1 MPPVTDKPTRSRNNS
16 RKVHRWLGIGAAV
29 FFLLVSI
36 TGVFLQIEQVFGE
49 DEATKEKLSAMVSPA
64 SLARP
69 FAIDSAGIDRA
80 RQVALARFGNRP
92 VSAIDW
98 QIKGDAPHYI
108 LHLDG
113 PDPLRVDVDA
123 DTNTVV
129 GSSPDGEDWLLRLH
143 TGEIVGDGGKVLGLA
158 WGIALVAMS
167 ITGVLVY
174 LQMYR
179 ARRKG
184 SAARL
189 TGWRRY
195 FW

>member
-1 MPPVTDKPTRSRNNS
+1 MPPVTDKPARSRTNS

-49 DEATKEKLSAMVSPA
+49 DEASKEKLAAMVSPA

-69 FAIDSAGIDRA
+69 FAVDPAGIDRA
-80 RQVALARFGNRP
+80 RQAALARFGNRP
-92 VSAIDW
+92 VAAIDW

-113 PDPLRVDVDA
+113 PGPLRVDVNAATNAVVDA
-123 DTNTVV
+123 R
-129 GSSPDGEDWLLRLH
+129 PDGEDWLLRLH
-143 TGEIVGDGGKVLGLA
+143 TGEIIGDGGKVLGLG
-158 WGIALVAMS
+158 WGIALVTMS
-167 ITGVLVY
+167 ITGILVY

-189 TGWRRY
+189 TGWRRF

>member
-1 MPPVTDKPTRSRNNS
+1 MPPVTDSPARSRTTS

-36 TGVFLQIEQVFGE
+36 TGVLLQIEQVFGG
-49 DEATKEKLSAMVSPA
+49 DEASKERLAAMVSPA

-69 FAIDSAGIDRA
+69 LAVDPAGIDRA
-80 RQVALARFGNRP
+80 RLAVLARFGDRRI
-92 VSAIDW
+92 SAIEW

-108 LHLDG
+108 FHLDG
-113 PDPLRVDVDA
+113 PAPLRVDVNA
-123 DTNTVV
+123 AANAVV
-129 GSSPDGEDWLLRLH
+129 DSRPDGEDWLLKLH

-167 ITGVLVY
+167 ITGLLVY
-174 LQMYR
+174 LHMYR
-179 ARRKG
+179 SRQKG
-184 SAARL
+184 SASRL

>member
-1 MPPVTDKPTRSRNNS
+1 MNDKPARSRTNS

-29 FFLLVSI
+29 FLLLVSI
-36 TGVFLQIEQVFGE
+36 TGTWLQIEQVFGGE
-49 DEATKEKLSAMVSPA
+49 EAEREKLAAMVSPA

-69 FAIDSAGIDRA
+69 LAVDPTGIDRA
-80 RQVALARFGNRP
+80 RKTALARFGDRP

-98 QIKGDAPHYI
+98 QIKGAAPHYI

-113 PDPLRVDVDA
+113 PDPLRVDVNA
-123 DTNTVV
+123 ATNAIVD
-129 GSSPDGEDWLLRLH
+129 SRPDGEDWLLKLH
-143 TGEIVGDGGKVLGLA
+143 TGEIVGDGGKVLGLG
-158 WGIALVAMS
+158 WGIALVAMT
-167 ITGVLVY
+167 ITGILVY

-184 SAARL
+184 SASRL
-189 TGWRRY
+189 SGLRRF

>member
-1 MPPVTDKPTRSRNNS
+1 MPPVTDKPSRSRTNS

-36 TGVFLQIEQVFGE
+36 TGVLLQIEQVFGD
-49 DEATKEKLSAMVSPA
+49 DEASKEKLAAMVSPA
-64 SLARP
+64 TLARP
-69 FAIDSAGIDRA
+69 FAVDPAGIDRA
-80 RQVALARFGNRP
+80 RHVVLARFGDRP

-113 PDPLRVDVDA
+113 ADPLRVDVNA
-123 DTNTVV
+123 TTNAIVE
-129 GSSPDGEDWLLRLH
+129 SRPDGEDWLLRLH

-158 WGIALVAMS
+158 WGIALVVMS

-174 LQMYR
+174 LAMYR
-179 ARRKG
+179 ARQKG

>member
-1 MPPVTDKPTRSRNNS
+1 MPPVNDKPARSRTSS

-36 TGVFLQIEQVFGE
+36 TGTWLQIEQVFGG
-49 DEATKEKLSAMVSPA
+49 DEAAKEKLAAMVSPA

-69 FAIDSAGIDRA
+69 LAVDPAGMDRA
-80 RQVALARFGNRP
+80 RQAALVRFGNRP
-92 VSAIDW
+92 ISAIDW

-113 PDPLRVDVDA
+113 PDPLRVDVNA
-123 DTNTVV
+123 ATNAIVD
-129 GSSPDGEDWLLRLH
+129 SRPDGEDWLLKLH
-143 TGEIVGDGGKVLGLA
+143 TGEIVGDGGKVLGLG
-158 WGIALVAMS
+158 WGIALVAMT
-167 ITGVLVY
+167 ITGILVY

-184 SAARL
+184 SASRL
-189 TGWRRY
+189 TGLRRF

>member
-1 MPPVTDKPTRSRNNS
+1 MRPTNEKPARSKTTS
-16 RKVHRWLGIGAAV
+16 RKVHRWLGTGAAV

-36 TGVFLQIEQVFGE
+36 TGVFLQIEQVFGG
-49 DEATKEKLSAMVSPA
+49 DEAIKEKLATMVSPA

-69 FAIDSAGIDRA
+69 LPHDPTGMDRA
-80 RQVALARFGNRP
+80 RKAVLARFGDRP

-98 QIKGDAPHYI
+98 QLKGDAPHYV

-113 PDPLRVDVDA
+113 AEPLRVDVNA
-123 DTNTVV
+123 ATNTIVE
-129 GSSPDGEDWLLRLH
+129 SRPDGEDWLLKLH

-158 WGIALVAMS
+158 WGIALVAMT
-167 ITGVLVY
+167 ITGLLVY
-174 LQMYR
+174 LQIYR

-184 SAARL
+184 AAARNIGL
-189 TGWRRY
+189 RRF

>member
-1 MPPVTDKPTRSRNNS
+1 MPPVTNKPARSRANS

-36 TGVFLQIEQVFGE
+36 TGVFLQIEQVFGD
-49 DEATKEKLSAMVSPA
+49 DEASKEKLAAMISPA

-69 FAIDSAGIDRA
+69 FAVDPAGIDRA
-80 RQVALARFGNRP
+80 RQAALARFGNRP

-98 QIKGDAPHYI
+98 QIKGDVPHYI

-113 PDPLRVDVDA
+113 PDPLRVDVNA
-123 DTNTVV
+123 ATNAVV
-129 GSSPDGEDWLLRLH
+129 DSRPDGEDWLLRLH
-143 TGEIVGDGGKVLGLA
+143 TGEIIGDGGKVLGLA
-158 WGIALVAMS
+158 WGIALVVMS